1 MQTRCLAGKA
11 YVAVRATNDGAVPVD
26 VRLATPFGEKAVAD
40 VAPGKN
46 AYQSFATRQKAV
58 AAGEATV
65 TATAVVDGEEVT
77 STFTV
82 EHEGA
87 TCS

>member
-1 MQTRCLAGKA
+1 VP
-11 YVAVRATNDGAVPVD
+11 VAVRH
-26 VRLATPFGEKAVAD
+26 ATPFGEKQVAD

-46 AYQSFATRQKAV
+46 VYQSFATRQKAV

>member
-1 MQTRCLAGKA
+1 M
-11 YVAVRATNDGAVPVD
+11 PVD

-40 VAPGKN
+40 VAPGRN

-58 AAGEATV
+58 AAGEAAV
-65 TATAVVDGEEVT
+65 TATAVVDGERVT

-82 EHEGA
+82 AHEEL